1 MSVIDRL
8 EAIVSTPI
16 PLEDPAAQDSFNI
29 DIDTALSLLANE
41 RRRMTIR
48 YAIERAEGV
57 FDLNDVARYIATH
70 ENGPDYTGSERKTVY
85 ISLYQTHVDKLVD
98 AGVLERVDDD
108 AKAHTFRVDD
118 AARPLYDVL
127 EAATAQFGGDA

>member
-16 PLEDPAAQDSFNI
+16 PPEEPAAQDPFGI

-48 YAIERAEGV
+48 YAIERAESV

-98 AGVLERVDDD
+98 AGVLERVDD
-108 AKAHTFRVDD
+108 AKAHTFRLDE
-118 AARPLYDVL
+118 AALPLYDVL
-127 EAATAQFGGDA
+127 EAATAQFGGEA

>member
-8 EAIVSTPI
+8 GSLVPSPTATEPDY
-16 PLEDPAAQDSFNI
+16 PGPEL

-98 AGVLERVDDD
+98 AGVLERVDD

-127 EAATAQFGGDA
+127 EAATAQFGGEA